1 MSIYRHLSTFILLL
15 SGFLFFQCD
24 QEEIPLYQPNAE
36 VRTKTIS
43 LYFQDRS
50 DDTPNIGIYIN
61 NQLLKT
67 NGASRGLL
75 QFVIPDSL
83 QNRTFTIA
91 LGEYSASDAPAA
103 LNLDGIVFE
112 TLLFPD
118 ELPTLSSILM
128 TRENELSPIEV
139 IKLKIAEEEAAP
151 RPGYFK
157 VKFYS
162 VAGDPITL
170 ETRDGK
176 PVAGYESL
184 KGFEERDFIEL
195 PFGSYRFSAVRE
207 DGSSVGL
214 FEQPPLMQ
222 AAAGKAY
229 FVMLSKE
236 TQQIT
241 EIKDFGASSTY
252 ANLGFMNLV
261 PGSEATL
268 HPLTG
273 ADRTA
278 AEPRGYAQYAD
289 VEMIPTGKVSVR
301 VTVGGKEIVKETAV
315 MPWVQVMAYLVEKD
329 GQLDIQFVNCPLY
342 ENIQGNGVYTR
353 YLNFSPD
360 AGTISFGK
368 LLPSNDPIGEENPVV
383 IINSVYASNLS
394 FGEVAVSN
402 NEVGPISVYAGY
414 DITSAPLHIQ
424 AYTALESPLG
434 LGAPL
439 ADTRLTFPFFYERPT
454 VALEDYQGSRTA
466 QAGSYTVI
474 LAGRAAPGAPQE
486 QKLKTIV
493 IRHSY

>member
-1 MSIYRHLSTFILLL
+1 MSTYRHLSTLVLLL
-15 SGFLFFQCD
+15 SGFFLFQCD

-61 NQLLKT
+61 NQLLRT
-67 NGASRGLL
+67 NGASHGLL
-75 QFVIPDSL
+75 QFAIPDSL

-91 LGEYSASDAPAA
+91 LGEYSSSDAPAA

-118 ELPTLSSILM
+118 ELLTLSSILM
-128 TRENELSPIEV
+128 TRENELTPVEV
-139 IKLKIAEEEAAP
+139 IKLKIPEDEAAP

-162 VAGDPITL
+162 VAGDPVTL
-170 ETRDGK
+170 KTRDGE

-184 KGFEERDFIEL
+184 KGFEERGFIEL
-195 PFGSYRFSAVRE
+195 PFGSYRFSAIRD

-214 FEQPPLMQ
+214 FQQPPLMQ
-222 AAAGKAY
+222 AAAGKVY

-241 EIKDFGASSTY
+241 EVKDFGTPSTY

-268 HPLTG
+268 HPLSG
-273 ADRTA
+273 ADRAA
-278 AEPRGYAQYAD
+278 AEPRGYAKYAG
-289 VEMIPTGKVSVR
+289 VEMVPAGKVSVR
-301 VTVGGKEIVKETAV
+301 VTAGGKEIVKETEV
-315 MPWVQVMAYLVEKD
+315 MPWEQMMAYLVEKD
-329 GQLDIQFVNCPLY
+329 GQPEIQFVNSPLY
-342 ENIQGNGVYTR
+342 ENIYGYGVYTR

-360 AGTISFGK
+360 AGTVSFGR
-368 LLPSNDPIGEENPVV
+368 LLPSGDPNFGENPVI
-383 IINSVYASNLS
+383 IINSLYASNLS
-394 FGEVAVSN
+394 FGEVVVSN
-402 NEVGPISVYAGY
+402 NAVGPKSVYAGY
-414 DITSAPLHIQ
+414 DISSAPLHIQ
-424 AYTALESPLG
+424 AYKAIDSPLG
-434 LGAPL
+434 LGEPL
-439 ADTRLTFPFFYERPT
+439 ADTRLPFPFFYERPT
-454 VALEDYQGSRTA
+454 IALEDYQGSQTA
-466 QAGSYTVI
+466 QAGTYTVI
-474 LAGRAAPGAPQE
+474 LAGRAAPGVPLD